1 MDIYERKSKWK
12 LYLAIAG
19 ILVVIVSMIFTKY
32 LADQLTQSEVTKV
45 ELWINAYKAYTEDL
59 QKLANASDEEL
70 QELLDKDVST
80 DFETTQ
86 IIDDIPLILVGDNGF
101 IEDAKNYPEVLDEN
115 EIIIEEKL
123 KLLEPEIEILKK
135 EGREIEVENVGS
147 KQYIYYG
154 HSKTLQLLK
163 YFPILQFLLIAGFI
177 AFGYF
182 SFSSSR
188 RAEQNQVWVGMAK
201 ETAHQLGTP
210 ISAIMGWIDH
220 LKDMYGSD
228 KYMLDV
234 VEELQKDTGRL
245 ELIADRFSKIGSEP
259 KMESINIYDEL
270 ESMRAYMQR
279 RASRRIEFEFPDP
292 SQVQNVNINP
302 PLFNWVLE
310 NLLRNALDAMGGKG
324 KISAKVYKEKNH
336 VCIDVSDTGKGIPT
350 SKFKTVF
357 KPGYSTKKRG
367 WGLGLS
373 LAKRIIESYHSG
385 RIFVSKS
392 VPNEQTTFT
401 IKLPVNHHVRGE
413 IKIK

>member
-12 LYLAIAG
+12 WYLGIAG
-19 ILVVIVSMIFTKY
+19 IIIVFISMLYTNY
-32 LADQLTQSEVTKV
+32 LTSNLAAEEKKNV
-45 ELWINAYKAYTEDL
+45 ELWIMAQERQAEMMKDDSTFSKDYTL
-59 QKLANASDEEL
+59 HNHITISN
-70 QELLDKDVST
+70 
-80 DFETTQ
+80 TT
-86 IIDDIPLILVGDNGF
+86 IPLILVNDAGI
-101 IEDAKNYPEVLDEN
+101 IESTRNYPEVEDESGL
-115 EIIIEEKL
+115 IIEEKL
-123 KLLEPEIEILKK
+123 KSLIPKVESLKK
-135 EGREIEVENVGS
+135 QGRELILETDHFVQFVYYDQSRNLTLL
-147 KQYIYYG
+147 QYYPLI
-154 HSKTLQLLK
+154 
-163 YFPILQFLLIAGFI
+163 QFLLIAGFI

-228 KYMLDV
+228 EYMQDV
-234 VEELQKDTGRL
+234 VTELQKDTGRL

-259 KMESINIYDEL
+259 KMEPINIYDEL

-292 SQVQNVNINP
+292 TQVQEVHINP

-336 VCIDVSDTGKGIPT
+336 VCIDISDTGKGIPA

-373 LAKRIIESYHSG
+373 LAKRIIETYHSG

-392 VPNEQTTFT
+392 VANEQTTFT
-401 IKLPVNHHVRGE
+401 IKLPVNHHVRGA
-413 IKIK
+413 IAN

>member
-12 LYLAIAG
+12 WYLGIAG
-19 ILVVIVSMIFTKY
+19 IIIIIISMLFTSY
-32 LADQLTQSEVTKV
+32 LASNLAAEEKKNV
-45 ELWINAYKAYTEDL
+45 ELWVMAQERQREMMENDKEFSQDYTL
-59 QKLANASDEEL
+59 HNHISI
-70 QELLDKDVST
+70 SN
-80 DFETTQ
+80 TT
-86 IIDDIPLILVGDNGF
+86 IPLILVNDAGV
-101 IEDAKNYPEVLDEN
+101 IEDARNYPKVEDDDGL
-115 EIIIEEKL
+115 IIEEKL
-123 KLLEPEIEILKK
+123 KTLIPEMESLKK
-135 EGREIEVENVGS
+135 EGRELKLETEHFI
-147 KQYIYYG
+147 QYVYYG
-154 HSKTLQLLK
+154 QSKNLTLLQ
-163 YFPILQFLLIAGFI
+163 YFPFIQFLLIAGFI

-220 LKDMYGSD
+220 LKDMYGQD
-228 KYMLDV
+228 EYMMDV
-234 VEELQKDTGRL
+234 VTELKKDTGRL

-279 RASRRIEFEFPDP
+279 RAARRIAFDFPDP
-292 SQVQNVNINP
+292 TTEAKMVDINP

-310 NLLRNALDAMGGKG
+310 NLLRNALDAMDGKG
-324 KISAKVYKEKNH
+324 KISAKVYEEKNY
-336 VCIDVSDTGKGIPT
+336 VCIDVSDTGKGIPA

-373 LAKRIIESYHSG
+373 LACLLYTSDAADE
-385 RIFVSKS
+385 
-392 VPNEQTTFT
+392 
-401 IKLPVNHHVRGE
+401 
-413 IKIK
+413 

>member
-12 LYLAIAG
+12 WYLAIAG
-19 ILVVIVSMIFTKY
+19 IIIVIISMLYTNY
-32 LADQLTQSEVTKV
+32 LTSNLAAEEKKNVKI
-45 ELWINAYKAYTEDL
+45 WILAQERQREMMEDDSTFSKDYTLHNEISIS
-59 QKLANASDEEL
+59 N
-70 QELLDKDVST
+70 
-80 DFETTQ
+80 TT
-86 IIDDIPLILVGDNGF
+86 IPLILVNDAGI
-101 IEDAKNYPEVLDEN
+101 IENARNYPEVEN
-115 EIIIEEKL
+115 NDGLIIEEKL
-123 KLLEPEIEILKK
+123 KTLIPEMESLKEQNRELKLETDHFI
-135 EGREIEVENVGS
+135 
-147 KQYIYYG
+147 QYVYYG
-154 HSKTLQLLK
+154 QSKNLTLLQ
-163 YFPILQFLLIAGFI
+163 YFPLVQFLLIAGFI

-228 KYMLDV
+228 EYMLDV
-234 VEELQKDTGRL
+234 VSELQKDTGRL

-259 KMESINIYDEL
+259 KMEPINIYDEL

-279 RASRRIEFEFPDP
+279 RAARKIEFEFPDP
-292 SQVQNVNINP
+292 TQVQEVHINP

-336 VCIDVSDTGKGIPT
+336 VCIDISDTGKGIPA

-373 LAKRIIESYHSG
+373 LAKRIIETYHSG

-392 VPNEQTTFT
+392 VANEQTTFT

-413 IKIK
+413 TEN

>member
-12 LYLAIAG
+12 LYLAIVGAS
-19 ILVVIVSMIFTKY
+19 VVIITMVFTKY
-32 LADQLTQSEVTKV
+32 LADQLAKGEITKV
-45 ELWINAYKAYTEDL
+45 ELWINAYKSYTEDL
-59 QKLANASDEEL
+59 YKLENATDEEL
-70 QELLDKDVST
+70 QELLDKDIST

-86 IIDDIPLILVGDNGF
+86 IIDDVPLILVGDNGI

-115 EIIIEEKL
+115 QIIIQEKL
-123 KLLEPEIEILKK
+123 KLLEPEIAILKK

-147 KQYIYYG
+147 KQYVYFG
-154 HSKTLQLLK
+154 HSRTLQLLK

-228 KYMLDV
+228 EYMLDIV
-234 VEELQKDTGRL
+234 KELQKDTGRL

-259 KMESINIYDEL
+259 KMEPINIYDEL

-279 RASRRIEFEFPDP
+279 RAARRIEFDFPDP
-292 SQVQNVNINP
+292 VQVQEVNINP

-310 NLLRNALDAMGGKG
+310 NLLRNALDAMEGKG
-324 KISAKVYKEKNH
+324 KISATVYEEKNY
-336 VCIDVSDTGKGIPT
+336 VCIDISDTGKGIPA

-373 LAKRIIESYHSG
+373 LAKRIIETYHSG

-392 VPNEQTTFT
+392 VANEQTTFT
-401 IKLPVNHHVRGE
+401 IKLPVNHHVRGA
-413 IKIK
+413 IAN